1 MASERNGLGFRICIR
16 LRNVSNTVFK
26 KEVTMKKAG
35 ILILTGLLLLTGL
48 RCRKEKVEISPE
60 ISSSDEALYKLGEE
74 YLDKDVE
81 KARLYLRQV
90 IDSFPKSFY
99 AQRAKLAIADSYFK
113 KGDEGSMIIAA
124 SEYREFISL
133 FPLSPSAAYAQ
144 YQIAMTFYKKVL
156 KPGRDQTKT
165 KQALAEF
172 KKVISNYPLSEEAK
186 QSQEKIR
193 DCEERLAEHTFG
205 IGHIYYK
212 MGGYGATISRLKEIL
227 TEFPNYSRMDKVYFH
242 LGDSY
247 FRVRRFDESIPYF
260 TKLITDFPESKYAE
274 KARKM
279 MEEIEK
285 HKKEK

>member
-1 MASERNGLGFRICIR
+1 
-16 LRNVSNTVFK
+16 
-26 KEVTMKKAG
+26 MKKAG
-35 ILILTGLLLLTGL
+35 IVLFISLLLMAGL
-48 RCRKEKVEISPE
+48 HCRKKEVEISPE

-144 YQIAMTFYKKVL
+144 YQIAMTFYEKVL

-172 KKVISNYPLSEEAK
+172 KKVVSNYPLSEEAK
-186 QSQEKIR
+186 QSQEKIK
-193 DCEERLAEHTFG
+193 DCEERLADHVYG

-212 MGGYGATISRLKEIL
+212 MGGYGAAVSRLKEIL
-227 TEFPNYSRMDKVYFH
+227 TEFPNYTKMDKVYYH

-247 FRVRRFDESIPYF
+247 FRGKMFDESIPYF
-260 TKLITDFPESKYAE
+260 TKLISDYPESEYADDA
-274 KARKM
+274 KDKI
-279 MEEIEK
+279 EEIEK
-285 HKKEK
+285 KKK